1 MRRGSRRR
9 FDRTM
14 PWMIVDV
21 HSHVFPPAMIARRD
35 ELARADA
42 GFAELYGDGRARLA
56 SAAEL
61 LASMEGAG
69 VDRAVAAGFWW
80 RDGGHAEAHAEY
92 LLDAAAGEAA
102 GKLLPFVPLAFA
114 DGGARALARDY
125 AAAGARGLGE
135 VRPGERDEHE
145 AAAWLA
151 EVTAGLDLPLL
162 VHASE
167 PAGHGYGGK
176 GGGFTPGG
184 LWRLLGEGRLRVI
197 AAHWGG
203 GFPFYALM
211 PEVRALLAEGRLAFD
226 SAASALLYEPRVFE
240 AVAGLVGP
248 ELLMWGSDYPLRA
261 QDRDLAEAREAVTD
275 PAQRAALLGGN
286 AARFLGLG

>member
-1 MRRGSRRR
+1 M
-9 FDRTM
+9 
-14 PWMIVDV
+14 
-21 HSHVFPPAMIARRD
+21 
-35 ELARADA
+35 
-42 GFAELYGDGRARLA
+42 A

-80 RDGGHAEAHAEY
+80 RDRGHAAEHRRIP
-92 LLDAAAGEAA
+92 ARRGRGSGRG
-102 GKLLPFVPLAFA
+102 GKLLPFVPIAFA

-135 VRPGERDEHE
+135 VRPGEHDEDE

-151 EVTAGLDLPLL
+151 GVTAGLDLPLL

-211 PEVRALLAEGRLAFD
+211 PEVRALLAEGPLAFD

-240 AVAGLVGP
+240 AVAELVGP

-261 QDRDLAEAREAVTD
+261 QDRDLAEAREAVAD
-275 PAQRAALLGGN
+275 PARRDALLGGN

>member
-1 MRRGSRRR
+1 
-9 FDRTM
+9 
-14 PWMIVDV
+14 
-21 HSHVFPPAMIARRD
+21 MIARRD
-35 ELARADA
+35 ELARADP
-42 GFAELYGDGRARLA
+42 GFAELYGDGRARMA
-56 SAAEL
+56 SAAGL

-80 RDGGHAEAHAEY
+80 RDPGHAAEHAEY
-92 LLDAAAGEAA
+92 LLSAAAEAA
-102 GKLLPFVPLAFA
+102 EQLIPFVPIAFA
-114 DGGARALARDY
+114 DSGARALARDY

-135 VRPGERDEHE
+135 VRPGERDEDE

-151 EVTAGLDLPLL
+151 ELTAGLDLPLL

-167 PAGHGYGGK
+167 PAGHDYGGK
-176 GGGFTPGG
+176 GGGFTAGG
-184 LWRLLGEGRLRVI
+184 LWRLLQDGLPGERRLRVI

-203 GFPFYALM
+203 GFPFHALM

-240 AVAGLVGP
+240 AVAELVGP
-248 ELLMWGSDYPLRA
+248 ELVLWGSDYPLRA
-261 QDRDLAEAREAVTD
+261 QDRDLAEAREAVAD
-275 PAQRAALLGGN
+275 PALRDALLGGN

>member
-1 MRRGSRRR
+1 
-9 FDRTM
+9 
-14 PWMIVDV
+14 MIVDV

-42 GFAELYGDGRARLA
+42 GFAELYGDGRARMA
-56 SAAEL
+56 SAAGL

-80 RDGGHAEAHAEY
+80 RDPGHAAEHAAY
-92 LLDAAAGEAA
+92 LLDAAAEAE
-102 GKLLPFVPLAFA
+102 GKLLPFVPIAFA

-135 VRPGERDEHE
+135 VRPGERDEDE

-167 PAGHGYGGK
+167 PAGHAYGGK
-176 GGGFTPGG
+176 GGGFTAGG
-184 LWRLLGEGRLRVI
+184 LWRLLQDGLPGEGRLRVI

-203 GFPFYALM
+203 GFPFHALM
-211 PEVRALLAEGRLAFD
+211 PEVRALLAEGRLVFD

-240 AVAGLVGP
+240 AVADLVGP
-248 ELLMWGSDYPLRA
+248 ELVLWGSDYPLRA
-261 QDRDLAEAREAVTD
+261 QDRDLAEAREAVAD
-275 PAQRAALLGGN
+275 PALRDALLGGN

>member
-1 MRRGSRRR
+1 
-9 FDRTM
+9 
-14 PWMIVDV
+14 MIVDV
-21 HSHVFPPAMIARRD
+21 HSHVFPPALIARRE
-35 ELARADA
+35 ELARADE
-42 GFAELYGDGRARLA
+42 GFAALYGAARARMA
-56 SAAEL
+56 GAPEL
-61 LASMEGAG
+61 LASMDGAG

-80 RDGGHAEAHAEY
+80 RDAGHAEEHAEY
-92 LLDAAAGEAA
+92 LLNAAAEA
-102 GKLLPFVPLAFA
+102 GGRLLPFVPIAFE
-114 DGGARALARDY
+114 DGGARGQARDY

-135 VRPGERDEHE
+135 VRPGDRDEAE

-151 EVTAGLDLPLL
+151 EVTDGLDLPLL

-184 LWRLLGEGRLRVI
+184 LWRLLEDGRLRVI
-197 AAHWGG
+197 AGHWGG
-203 GFPFYALM
+203 GFPFFALM

-240 AVAGLVGP
+240 LVAELVGP
-248 ELLMWGSDYPLRA
+248 ELVMWGSDYPLRA
-261 QDRDLAEAREAVTD
+261 QDGDLQAARGAVADPALREA
-275 PAQRAALLGGN
+275 LIGGN

>member
-1 MRRGSRRR
+1 
-9 FDRTM
+9 
-14 PWMIVDV
+14 
-21 HSHVFPPAMIARRD
+21 MIARRD

-42 GFAELYGDGRARLA
+42 GFAELYGDGRARMA

-80 RDGGHAEAHAEY
+80 RDRGHAAEHAEY
-92 LLDAAAGEAA
+92 LLDAAAAEAA
-102 GKLLPFVPLAFA
+102 GKLLPFVPIAFA

-135 VRPGERDEHE
+135 VRPGEHDEDE

-151 EVTAGLDLPLL
+151 GVTAGLDLPLL

-167 PAGHGYGGK
+167 PAGHDYGGK

-184 LWRLLGEGRLRVI
+184 LWGLLREREPRVI

-211 PEVRALLAEGRLAFD
+211 PEVRDLLAEGRLAFD

-240 AVAGLVGP
+240 AVAQLVGP

-261 QDRDLAEAREAVTD
+261 QDRDLAEARAAVAD
-275 PAQRAALLGGN
+275 PLLRDALLGGN

>member
-1 MRRGSRRR
+1 
-9 FDRTM
+9 M
-14 PWMIVDV
+14 PRMIVDV
-21 HSHVFPPAMIARRD
+21 HSHVFPPALIARRE

-42 GFAELYGDGRARLA
+42 GFAELYGDARARMA
-56 SAAEL
+56 SAPEL
-61 LASMEGAG
+61 LASMDGAG

-80 RDGGHAEAHAEY
+80 RDPGHAEEHAEY
-92 LLDAAAGEAA
+92 LLAAAEEDAR
-102 GKLLPFVPLAFA
+102 LLPFVPIAFA
-114 DGGARALARDY
+114 DGGARERARDY

-135 VRPGERDEHE
+135 VRPGERDEAE

-151 EVTAGLDLPLL
+151 EVTAGLELPLL

-167 PAGHGYGGK
+167 PVGHGYGGK

-184 LWRLLGEGRLRVI
+184 LWRLLERGQAGGGRLRVI
-197 AAHWGG
+197 AGHWGG
-203 GFPFYALM
+203 GFPFFALM

-240 AVAGLVGP
+240 TVAELAGP
-248 ELLMWGSDYPLRA
+248 ELVLWGSDYPLRA
-261 QDRDLAEAREAVTD
+261 QDRDLAEVRAAVAD
-275 PAQRAALLGGN
+275 PALREALLGGN

>member
-1 MRRGSRRR
+1 
-9 FDRTM
+9 M
-14 PWMIVDV
+14 PRMIVDV

-42 GFAELYGDGRARLA
+42 GFAELYGDGRARMA
-56 SAAEL
+56 SAAGL

-80 RDGGHAEAHAEY
+80 RDAGHAAEHAEY
-92 LLDAAAGEAA
+92 LLDAAAEAA
-102 GKLLPFVPLAFA
+102 EKLLPFVPIAFA

-135 VRPGERDEHE
+135 VRPGERDEDE

-151 EVTAGLDLPLL
+151 EVTAGLELPLL

-167 PAGHGYGGK
+167 PAGHDYGGK

-184 LWRLLGEGRLRVI
+184 LWRLLREGELRVI

-203 GFPFYALM
+203 GFPFHALM
-211 PEVRALLAEGRLAFD
+211 PEVRALLAGGRLAFD

-240 AVAGLVGP
+240 AVADLVGP
-248 ELLMWGSDYPLRA
+248 ELVLWGSDYPLRA
-261 QDRDLAEAREAVTD
+261 QDRDLAEAREAVAD
-275 PAQRAALLGGN
+275 PALREALLGGN

>member
-1 MRRGSRRR
+1 
-9 FDRTM
+9 
-14 PWMIVDV
+14 MIVDV
-21 HSHVFPPAMIARRD
+21 HSHVFPEALIARRE

-42 GFAELYGDGRARLA
+42 GFAALYGAARARMA

-61 LASMEGAG
+61 LASMDGAG

-80 RDGGHAEAHAEY
+80 RDPGHAAEHAEY
-92 LLDAAAGEAA
+92 LLNAAAEA
-102 GKLLPFVPLAFA
+102 GGRLLPFVPVAFA

-135 VRPGERDEHE
+135 VRPGERDEDE

-151 EVTAGLDLPLL
+151 EITDGLELPLL

-167 PAGHGYGGK
+167 PAGHAYGGK
-176 GGGFTPGG
+176 GGGFTPAG
-184 LWRLLGEGRLRVI
+184 LWRLLEAGTPRVI

-203 GFPFYALM
+203 GLPFFALM
-211 PEVRALLAEGRLAFD
+211 PEVRALLTEGRLAFD

-240 AVAGLVGP
+240 VVAELVGP
-248 ELLMWGSDYPLRA
+248 ELVMWGSDYPLRA
-261 QDRDLAEAREAVTD
+261 QDRDLAGARAAVAD
-275 PAQRAALLGGN
+275 PALREALLGGN
-286 AARFLGLG
+286 AARFLGLGEAG

>member
-1 MRRGSRRR
+1 
-9 FDRTM
+9 M

-80 RDGGHAEAHAEY
+80 RDAGHAEAHAEY
-92 LLDAAAGEAA
+92 LLSAAAEAA
-102 GKLLPFVPLAFA
+102 ENLLPFVPIAFA

-135 VRPGERDEHE
+135 VRPGERDEDE

-151 EVTAGLDLPLL
+151 EVTEGLDLPLL

-167 PAGHGYGGK
+167 PAG
-176 GGGFTPGG
+176 T
-184 LWRLLGEGRLRVI
+184 
-197 AAHWGG
+197 AT
-203 GFPFYALM
+203 
-211 PEVRALLAEGRLAFD
+211 
-226 SAASALLYEPRVFE
+226 
-240 AVAGLVGP
+240 AG
-248 ELLMWGSDYPLRA
+248 
-261 QDRDLAEAREAVTD
+261 
-275 PAQRAALLGGN
+275 RAAGSRRAGCGGCWGRGGC
-286 AARFLGLG
+286 A